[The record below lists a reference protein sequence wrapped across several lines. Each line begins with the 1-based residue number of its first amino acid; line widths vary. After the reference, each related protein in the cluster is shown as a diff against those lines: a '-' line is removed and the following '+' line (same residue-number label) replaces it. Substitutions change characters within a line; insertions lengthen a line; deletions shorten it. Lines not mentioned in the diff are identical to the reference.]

1 MAVNENGKGGG
12 RIMNEKR
19 RISLLFFV
27 LVMIF
32 FYLPIVML
40 VTLSFN
46 NMDRIC
52 TEMVYRT
59 VYKLSWFMAGF
70 WKKYSY
76 RINIVSVFSICGNFW
91 SNRNKMV

>member
-12 RIMNEKR
+12 IIMNDKR

-46 NMDRIC
+46 NSKNFFMDRFF

-59 VYKLSWFMAGF
+59 VYKLP
-70 WKKYSY
+70 
-76 RINIVSVFSICGNFW
+76 
-91 SNRNKMV
+91 

>member
-1 MAVNENGKGGG
+1 MAVNENGKGG

-46 NMDRIC
+46 NSKAF
-52 TEMVYRT
+52 Y
-59 VYKLSWFMAGF
+59 GQ
-70 WKKYSY
+70 
-76 RINIVSVFSICGNFW
+76 VF
-91 SNRNKMV
+91 R

>member
-1 MAVNENGKGGG
+1 MAVNENGKGGE

-32 FYLPIVML
+32 FYLPIIML

-46 NMDRIC
+46 N
-52 TEMVYRT
+52 
-59 VYKLSWFMAGF
+59 YKNLIL
-70 WKKYSY
+70 K
-76 RINIVSVFSICGNFW
+76 VF
-91 SNRNKMV
+91 